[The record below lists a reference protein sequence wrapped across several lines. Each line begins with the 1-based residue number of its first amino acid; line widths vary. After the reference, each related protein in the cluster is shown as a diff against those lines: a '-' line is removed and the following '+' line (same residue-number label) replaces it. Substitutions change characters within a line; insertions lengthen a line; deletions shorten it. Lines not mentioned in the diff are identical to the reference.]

1 MTGRQKTGS
10 NPSKLLFLCSGE
22 GGNLK
27 FFHELER
34 RGYIPHYSMHV
45 ITNKDCGAFRYAK
58 ANGITASLVE
68 QNEHFDECLRAEID
82 QLACDLVISTWTKII
97 DAETVAKNHG
107 KLINLHYSLLPAFGG
122 LVGVEPLELA
132 YARGCKFVGPTVHF
146 VERAVDSGPI
156 ICQGVF
162 NTDRPIRSS
171 CQQMYRSGCIA
182 LLIAVNGILGITH
195 LPVFDGV
202 DAEFSPKP
210 STTSEFHITEM
221 FWEDVSQL

>member
-1 MTGRQKTGS
+1 MTEVQHNGDRPPT
-10 NPSKLLFLCSGE
+10 LLFLCSGE

-34 RGYIPHYSMHV
+34 QSRMPNYSMHV
-45 ITNKDCGAFRYAK
+45 ITNKDCGALRYAE
-58 ANGITASLVE
+58 ANGLKASLVE

-97 DAETVAKNHG
+97 GAETVAKNQG
-107 KLINLHYSLLPAFGG
+107 KLINLHYSLLPAFAG

-146 VERAVDSGPI
+146 IEGAVDSGPI

-162 NTDRPIRSS
+162 HTERTLRSS

-182 LLIAVNGILGITH
+182 LLIAVNRMLGIPC

-210 STTSEFHITEM
+210 TTTSEFHITEK